1 MNLRRAVSVAGV
13 ALAGLLL
20 AGCSQVAAIAP
31 VGGSHLAEVRY
42 AAIDV
47 LVDAEVEILTAP
59 VCAQAPSGEVS
70 CQGET
75 TDGTDIRVVSPAD
88 DQTVLTVTVGEDERY
103 SGSITEVLDEAAR
116 NG

>member
-1 MNLRRAVSVAGV
+1 MSARRALVPV
-13 ALAGLLL
+13 LLL
-20 AGCSQVAAIAP
+20 VGLSLTGCSQVAAIAP
-31 VGGSHLAEVRY
+31 VGGNHLAEVRY

-47 LVDAEVEILTAP
+47 LLDADVEVLTAP

-75 TDGTDIRVVSPAD
+75 VDGTDISVVSPAD
-88 DQTVLTVTVGEDERY
+88 DQTVVTVTVGDDELY
-103 SGSITEVLDEAAR
+103 SGSIMKVLDEAAR

>member
-1 MNLRRAVSVAGV
+1 MSARRVVSVVVLAVVGV
-13 ALAGLLL
+13 LL
-20 AGCSQVAAIAP
+20 AGCSQISAIAP

-47 LVDAEVEILTAP
+47 LVDADVEILTAP

-70 CQGET
+70 CQGKT
-75 TDGTDIRVVSPAD
+75 TDGTKITVDSPAD
-88 DQTVLTVTVGEDERY
+88 DKTVLTVTVGDSELY
-103 SGSITEVLDEAAR
+103 SGSIMKVLDEAAR

>member
-1 MNLRRAVSVAGV
+1 MNARRTVSIAGV

-20 AGCSQVAAIAP
+20 AGCSQIAAIAP
-31 VGGSHLAEVRY
+31 VGGNHLTEVRY

-47 LVDAEVEILTAP
+47 LLDADIEILTAP

-75 TDGTDIRVVSPAD
+75 TDGTDIAVLSPAD
-88 DQTVLTVTVGEDERY
+88 DQTIVTVTVGDDELY
-103 SGSITEVLDEAAR
+103 SGSIMKVLDAAAR